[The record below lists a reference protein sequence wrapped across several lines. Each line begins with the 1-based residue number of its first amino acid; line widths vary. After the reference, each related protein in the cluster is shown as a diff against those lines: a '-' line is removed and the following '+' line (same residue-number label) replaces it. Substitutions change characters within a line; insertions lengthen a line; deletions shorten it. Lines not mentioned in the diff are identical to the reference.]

1 MRSFAASAI
10 ERRYDSPDSSDS
22 PERTADSNESAAI
35 LDATSPAWA
44 PPIPSAT
51 ANTGPWT

>member
-10 ERRYDSPDSSDS
+10 ERRYDSPDSPD
-22 PERTADSNESAAI
+22 RATADSNESAAI

>member
-10 ERRYDSPDSSDS
+10 ERRYDSPDS

-51 ANTGPWT
+51 ANTRPWT